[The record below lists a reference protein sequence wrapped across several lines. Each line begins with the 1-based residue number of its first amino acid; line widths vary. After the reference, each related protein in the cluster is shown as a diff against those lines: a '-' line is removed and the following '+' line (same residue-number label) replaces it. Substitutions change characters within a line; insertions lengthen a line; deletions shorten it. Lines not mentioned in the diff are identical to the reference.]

1 VTYVARFVLEIKF
14 KNNEKRLQ
22 VRPAHRAFLAERLA
36 ERKLVTAGPWADD
49 SGALLIFEADSEA
62 EVRELLAA
70 DPYQIADVYDEVSLR
85 EWQPIF
91 P

>member
-1 VTYVARFVLEIKF
+1 VTCVARFVLEIKF
-14 KNNEKRLQ
+14 KDDEKRLQ

-49 SGALLIFEADSEA
+49 SGALLVFEAGSEA
-62 EVRELLAA
+62 ELRELLTT
-70 DPYQIADVYDEVSLR
+70 DPYRIANVYDEVSLR

>member
-1 VTYVARFVLEIKF
+1 VAYVARFVLEIKF
-14 KNNEKRLQ
+14 KDDEKRLQ

-49 SGALLIFEADSEA
+49 SGALLVFEADSEA
-62 EVRELLAA
+62 ELRELLAA
-70 DPYQIADVYDEVSLR
+70 DPYRIANVYDEVSLR